1 MGLGSPCL
9 RTSCSGSSPWL
20 TSCDRIL
27 AAFSHTQRLPRR
39 PSQSLQQDLVSGQ
52 YFAVLIESRHTD
64 FLAHR
69 AAISGDDGDRP
80 SERRPHP
87 ERRERPAHPEPCGSV
102 SRVRSRR
109 SVSRRRSLGRPAGFS
124 GLRGGLP
131 ARPRLPDLPLHPA
144 LEAHR
149 AVPLPCLRARLP
161 AHLCFA
167 GGACWV
173 CRRRLEEAGFS
184 FFKVPTPFCCCGS
197 SSFSCPSSCWMR
209 PEEEAEEEEAGSG
222 PGCELRPCGRAL
234 LGHPHYGHRPSWS
247 SPLLLLRVSFFFM
260 FLVVL
265 VADGGG
271 G

>member
-1 MGLGSPCL
+1 MAAAN
-9 RTSCSGSSPWL
+9 GSSTTEATMPPETW
-20 TSCDRIL
+20 R
-27 AAFSHTQRLPRR
+27 RLPQAMEPNR
-39 PSQSLQQDLVSGQ
+39 PLG
-52 YFAVLIESRHTD
+52 ES
-64 FLAHR
+64 
-69 AAISGDDGDRP
+69 
-80 SERRPHP
+80 RPHP
-87 ERRERPAHPEPCGSV
+87 DRRERRAHPEPCGSV

-109 SVSRRRSLGRPAGFS
+109 SVSRGRSLGRPAGFS

-131 ARPRLPDLPLHPA
+131 A
-144 LEAHR
+144 
-149 AVPLPCLRARLP
+149 RARLP

-197 SSFSCPSSCWMR
+197 SSFSCPSSCWLR